1 MPMAGNG
8 AQSTKEVLN
17 ISVLVTFE
25 VGDVTHVEKSVGAWP
40 LPRPLPH
47 PA

>member
-1 MPMAGNG
+1 MLTAGNG
-8 AQSTKEVLN
+8 AQSTKEALN

-40 LPRPLPH
+40 LLRPLPH